1 MKRIIYLAL
10 LLSILAALI
19 SGLIYLIPNP
29 NHLLWLK
36 KGLEILLLT
45 FATWV
50 LLRLLNRFIWPA
62 LRESFSVRIS
72 HLFVVVLNLLFVI
85 GLFFSV
91 TIGILGIS
99 PASIITASGLVTA
112 GLAIALQ
119 GIIGD
124 VAASIIID
132 LDRLYKIGDWIRID
146 DYTEGKVTD
155 IGWRHTEILTL
166 RNERLIVNNGK
177 MLTTSFHNLGQSPTW
192 AVDEFLISVGH
203 DIPSHRVQR
212 VVETALQKHPESS
225 KYYTQ
230 VLART
235 LDSGGVNY
243 YVRYGLA
250 DQDQRWQTRHSI
262 IEALRTE
269 LHAHGLRISEGLG
282 EYGIF
287 RGNQPLVEQEYQDVI
302 LLLSRTE
309 LLKDLSPHDI
319 KHLSTIAQELV
330 LPAGIQIIHSHD
342 LDQTLYLIG
351 EGTVEVVLP
360 SGDTRLLYSLDYF
373 GEQGFLIGDP
383 RNADVYSK
391 TPVILYKFTKE
402 SFSKILKDKQ
412 NILRSMIEVMT
423 YRSRDLETAIQA
435 SKQKSPQETWEDI
448 VKRTIN
454 EFFKG

>member
-1 MKRIIYLAL
+1 
-10 LLSILAALI
+10 
-19 SGLIYLIPNP
+19 
-29 NHLLWLK
+29 
-36 KGLEILLLT
+36 
-45 FATWV
+45 
-50 LLRLLNRFIWPA
+50 LRYP
-62 LRESFSVRIS
+62 
-72 HLFVVVLNLLFVI
+72 
-85 GLFFSV
+85 
-91 TIGILGIS
+91 
-99 PASIITASGLVTA
+99 PASIITASGLITA

-124 VAASIIID
+124 VTASIIID

-166 RNERLIVNNGK
+166 KNERLIVNNGR
-177 MLTTSFHNLGQSPTW
+177 MLTASVHNLGQAPAW
-192 AVDEFLISVGH
+192 AIDEFLISVGH

-212 VVETALQKHPESS
+212 IVETALQKHKEAS
-225 KYYTQ
+225 KYYAQ

-243 YVRYGLA
+243 FVRYGLDNQA
-250 DQDQRWQTRHSI
+250 QRWQARHSV

-287 RGNQPLVEQEYQDVI
+287 RGDQPLVEQEHQDVS

-309 LLKDLSPHDI
+309 LLKELKSDDLQHIAS
-319 KHLSTIAQELV
+319 IAQEVV
-330 LPAGIQIIHSHD
+330 LPAGIQIIHTHD
-342 LDQTLYLIG
+342 LDKTLYIVG

-360 SGDTRLLYSLDYF
+360 TGDSRLLHSLDYF

-383 RNADVYSK
+383 RTADIFSK
-391 TPVILYKFTKE
+391 TPVILYKFSKDE
-402 SFSKILKDKQ
+402 FSKILKDKQ
-412 NILRSMIEVMT
+412 NILKSMIEVMS
-423 YRSRDLETAIQA
+423 YRSRDLEAAIQS
-435 SKQKSPQETWEDI
+435 SKQKKPQESWEDI
-448 VKRTIN
+448 VKRTVS